1 MNSIDKSEEKEESN
15 YWNWNGFKI
24 FWSVKGKE
32 NKHPMILLHGFGASS
47 KHWRYNSYYFAN
59 KGYSVLINPIGQI
72 TESIPRNELNFIEF
86 KIPNRLDNTIY
97 SKFKDWPII
106 IFIAF
111 LLIILYIFRDKN
123 LKESSKNE

>member
-1 MNSIDKSEEKEESN
+1 
-15 YWNWNGFKI
+15 
-24 FWSVKGKE
+24 
-32 NKHPMILLHGFGASS
+32 MIRST
-47 KHWRYNSYYFAN
+47 N

-86 KIPNRLDNTIY
+86 EIPNRLDETIY
-97 SKFKDWPII
+97 SKFRDWPII

-123 LKESSKNE
+123 LQESSKNE